1 MFCFVILGVY
11 CRACYEDINNMCTAC
26 MKPVEYGDLS
36 DIDEERDSSRY
47 EIRGV
52 IFSFPWIV
60 RPLSQG
66 KRKSQSL

>member
-1 MFCFVILGVY
+1 MLCFVILGVY

-47 EIRGV
+47 VMRGK
-52 IFSFPWIV
+52 
-60 RPLSQG
+60 PLSQG
-66 KRKSQSL
+66 KRKFQSLNVT